1 VSKYTLIVTEKP
13 AVAMRIALAID
24 ENRNPK
30 RVSENGVPYYV
41 AKRQKEILIVPSRG
55 HLYTI
60 IGTKKGRNYPAFA
73 YKWAPRYVAE
83 KNIVRIRTWIQ
94 TIARLARNADA
105 FIDACDYDIEG
116 CIIGYCILKYAC
128 GNMDRI
134 AKRMKYS
141 TLTRQDLKKAY
152 SKLLPHLDSGLIQAG
167 CASRKEREGI

>member
-1 VSKYTLIVTEKP
+1 LGRRKEEITQSS
-13 AVAMRIALAID
+13 LA
-24 ENRNPK
+24 
-30 RVSENGVPYYV
+30 
-41 AKRQKEILIVPSRG
+41 
-55 HLYTI
+55 
-60 IGTKKGRNYPAFA
+60 
-73 YKWAPRYVAE
+73 KWAPRYVAE
-83 KNIVRIRTWIQ
+83 ENTARIRTWIQ

-105 FIDACDYDIEG
+105 FIDASDYDIEG

-134 AKRMKYS
+134 AQRMKYS